1 MYAITGITGKVGGAV
16 ARTLLRQNQGVRAI
30 VRDAG
35 KGQDWANAGCDIAIA
50 DFDDTASMAEAFAG
64 TEGVFIVLPPVFDP
78 SEGFPEARAM
88 IANIKAALISAP
100 PPKAVVIS
108 TIGADATQTNLLSQ
122 LAILEAELSGLDM
135 PVIFLRPAWF
145 MENAAWDVADAKGGL
160 IRSYLHPLDKA
171 FPMVATEDVGQAA
184 AALLLETWSGVRIVE
199 LEGPVRVSP
208 NDLAAAFSSVLG
220 RTVQAEI
227 VARDEWENLF
237 RGQGMANPLP
247 RMQMLDGFN
256 AGWIDFPQARS
267 RHGTTTLAEVVQAL
281 VANG

>member
-16 ARTLLRQNQGVRAI
+16 ARTLLRKNQSVRAI

-35 KGQDWANAGCDIAIA
+35 KAQDWVNAGCDIAIA
-50 DFDDTASMAEAFAG
+50 DFGDSAALTTAFAG
-64 TEGVFIVLPPVFDP
+64 TKGVFIVLPPVFDP

-88 IANIKAALISAP
+88 IANIKAALIAAR

-108 TIGADATQTNLLSQ
+108 TIGADAVQPNLLSQ
-122 LAILEAELSGLDM
+122 LGILEAELSGLDL
-135 PVIFLRPAWF
+135 PVTFLRPAWF
-145 MENAAWDVADAKGGL
+145 MENAAWDVADAKGGV
-160 IRSYLHPLDKA
+160 IRSYLQPLDKA
-171 FPMVATEDVGQAA
+171 FPMVATEDVGQMA
-184 AALLLETWSGVRIVE
+184 AALLLETGSGVRVVE

-208 NDLAAAFSSVLG
+208 NDLAAAFSALLG

-227 VARDEWENLF
+227 VERAGWEDLF
-237 RGQGMANPLP
+237 RAQGMVNPLP

-256 AGWIDFPQARS
+256 TGWIDFPQARS
-267 RHGTTTLAEVVQAL
+267 RRGTTTLAEVVQAL